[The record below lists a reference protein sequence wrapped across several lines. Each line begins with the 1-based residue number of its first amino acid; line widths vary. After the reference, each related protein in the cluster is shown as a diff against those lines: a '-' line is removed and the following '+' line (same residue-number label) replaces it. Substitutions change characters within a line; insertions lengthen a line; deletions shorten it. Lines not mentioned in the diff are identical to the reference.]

1 MKTKT
6 ILCALVAILAAGV
19 CLARPGGGI
28 HHGPRPSFHHFSNPR
43 YHRPPPPHHH
53 HHHGG
58 GGFVSGLVGGIVGGA
73 IVSAIAE
80 PAPVVVQETV
90 VQQPVVVQQPAPV
103 VVQQPAPVIVQ
114 QPVVQQVVQQP
125 VTQVQNVW
133 VEGQYVNQLQ
143 PDGSTVR
150 VWNPGHYEQRSVVVQ

>member
-1 MKTKT
+1 M
-6 ILCALVAILAAGV
+6 
-19 CLARPGGGI
+19 
-28 HHGPRPSFHHFSNPR
+28 
-43 YHRPPPPHHH
+43 
-53 HHHGG
+53 
-58 GGFVSGLVGGIVGGA
+58 SGLVGGLVGGA
-73 IVSAIAE
+73 IARAIAE

-90 VQQPVVVQQPAPV
+90 VQQPVVVQPAPV
-103 VVQQPAPVIVQ
+103 VVQ

>member
-28 HHGPRPSFHHFSNPR
+28 HHGPRPSFHHFSSPR

-80 PAPVVVQETV
+80 PAPVVVQ
-90 VQQPVVVQQPAPV
+90 
-103 VVQQPAPVIVQ
+103 QPAPVIVQ

-125 VTQVQNVW
+125 VTQVQSVW